1 MIEGIHEYIKIKY
14 IDIKALAIALFK
26 PRRLMLHSN
35 KTAFVMLAA
44 NYNNLGDIAITKAQ
58 VDFLKHVLPN
68 DYEVV
73 TVPVNETFNVFRSM
87 KRQVNTDTIIT
98 LIGGGNSGSLY
109 GFVEWPRRFIL
120 KHFSKCRIISFPQT
134 VYFEGGKRGEVLK
147 NEFIRLCK
155 RCTQLTLVAREKQ
168 SFDAYQE
175 MFQGSVE
182 CLLFPDIVFSNM
194 RSKDHVRDG
203 IALVLRNDMEKQNHG
218 NITEAVK
225 SYGLSRSISVTEN
238 DTCDVSIN
246 DDGWIGVTGSGSEE
260 IQVNRKDAKAHL
272 LSHGNYVLSD
282 LPISCYKIRWEGY
295 EYYRSSSVN
304 QVWELYLFDN
314 GDAMIRMEKKST
326 SDGTFSFFG
335 TAFSLNEGESVSFYR
350 TGESTG
356 KFTAVTE
363 VYDITK
369 HVS

>member
-1 MIEGIHEYIKIKY
+1 MIEGIHEYIKNKY
-14 IDIKALAIALFK
+14 LDIKALVIALFK
-26 PRRLMLHSN
+26 PRRLMLNSN

-168 SFDAYQE
+168 SFDEYQE

-182 CLLFPDIVFSNM
+182 CLLFPDIVFSM
-194 RSKDHVRDG
+194 KHSKDHERDG
-203 IALVLRNDMEKQNHG
+203 IALVLRNDVEKQNHG
-218 NITEAVK
+218 NITEEVRR
-225 SYGLSRSISVTEN
+225 YGLSHSISVTEN

-246 DDGWIGVTGSGSEE
+246 DDGFVELDNYISEIASKKLVVTDRLHGMILSYITGTTCIVFNNNNNKIGSTY
-260 IQVNRKDAKAHL
+260 ATW
-272 LSHGNYVLSD
+272 LSD
-282 LPISCYKIRWEGY
+282 QNYIRFVDALTNEKMDRVLKISPQENDAWLKKAFDEFAIVIR
-295 EYYRSSSVN
+295 
-304 QVWELYLFDN
+304 
-314 GDAMIRMEKKST
+314 
-326 SDGTFSFFG
+326 
-335 TAFSLNEGESVSFYR
+335 R
-350 TGESTG
+350 T
-356 KFTAVTE
+356 
-363 VYDITK
+363 I
-369 HVS
+369 

>member
-14 IDIKALAIALFK
+14 LDIKALAIALFK

-147 NEFIRLCK
+147 NVFIRLCK

-246 DDGWIGVTGSGSEE
+246 DDGFIELDNYISEIASKKLVVTDRLHGMILSYITGTPCIVFNNNNNKIGSTYETWLSEQNHIQLVDALTDE
-260 IQVNRKDAKAHL
+260 EMDQMLKISPQVNDAWLKKAFDEFAF
-272 LSHGNYVLSD
+272 V
-282 LPISCYKIRWEGY
+282 IR
-295 EYYRSSSVN
+295 
-304 QVWELYLFDN
+304 
-314 GDAMIRMEKKST
+314 
-326 SDGTFSFFG
+326 
-335 TAFSLNEGESVSFYR
+335 R
-350 TGESTG
+350 T
-356 KFTAVTE
+356 
-363 VYDITK
+363 I
-369 HVS
+369 